1 MVMKLQHELEL
12 EGAVGDA
19 NLRTVMNWN
28 DLQPK
33 KKRNIKDIL
42 LHWQK
47 LGTLKNHPAIGVAG
61 VHSKL
66 PMQPCF

>member
-33 KKRNIKDIL
+33 KKRN
-42 LHWQK
+42 
-47 LGTLKNHPAIGVAG
+47 
-61 VHSKL
+61 
-66 PMQPCF
+66 M